1 MAVRFAIANEN
12 RPVLDLQDTRIGDS
26 HSEDVRGKVLQACF
40 AGAYGLGIDIPV
52 DLPDI
57 GRDLIEETGLLHF
70 IAELGFKNYGESS
83 DGEIEI
89 EPGGV
94 PEAIS
99 GGEGASG
106 DDVMEMGV
114 KLEGS
119 SPGVK
124 DAEESREI
132 SADVMFIRSK
142 FLYRFGGGFEQGR
155 ISHSLV
161 LSDEAAQILRDG
173 ESEQE
178 VVTGELTFHLF
189 L

>member
-1 MAVRFAIANEN
+1 M
-12 RPVLDLQDTRIGDS
+12 
-26 HSEDVRGKVLQACF
+26 
-40 AGAYGLGIDIPV
+40 
-52 DLPDI
+52 
-57 GRDLIEETGLLHF
+57 
-70 IAELGFKNYGESS
+70 
-83 DGEIEI
+83 
-89 EPGGV
+89 
-94 PEAIS
+94 
-99 GGEGASG
+99 
-106 DDVMEMGV
+106 
-114 KLEGS
+114 
-119 SPGVK
+119 K